1 VVKGEGRGID
11 VNWLYVVKGEG
22 RYRCKLA
29 VCGKRRREV
38 SV

>member
-1 VVKGEGRGID
+1 MWYREKVGIG
-11 VNWLYVVKGEG
+11 VNWLYVVKVEG

-29 VCGKRRREV
+29 VCGIGRREV